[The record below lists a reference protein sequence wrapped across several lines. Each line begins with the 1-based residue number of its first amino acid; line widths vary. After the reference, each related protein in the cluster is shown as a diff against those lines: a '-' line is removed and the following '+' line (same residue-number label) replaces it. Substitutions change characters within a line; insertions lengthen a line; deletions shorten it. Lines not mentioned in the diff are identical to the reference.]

1 MHIKKTIKRKIP
13 TEFKLVLKSLKIYFY
28 KKLNRRSNLTN
39 IKDFPVG
46 LTGDIA
52 FYTYPFF
59 KKNNNQYYAQ
69 FYDADNVTDTTI
81 YQHGYQHFI
90 SEIMIANMYDQDY
103 SFATSEESILP
114 VSLPDRN
121 TDSPG
126 GQLTVSVDDNLT
138 KIGTLKKN
146 SFHYLSLP
154 AKKNIKISSPGNN
167 IIVGNPIVKKSHKS
181 GNKKLIIS
189 IFIDGLAAETF
200 NRKDF
205 DSLMPRTSGYFSD
218 GLMFFNG
225 YANANWTMPSA
236 PSIFSGL
243 YTINHKIYNS
253 KLIQHVGE
261 GYTILS
267 EYFKKHGY
275 LTCQVD
281 SVMRKGPMFN
291 YVKGFDRTLYKRNM
305 TCKEVVTHAIEH
317 LTAFGK
323 RDNYL
328 WLSFMDIHHDL
339 YGIPDIST
347 QVDMTLS
354 AHDFT
359 CSKSKMPFAVY
370 DKKHTERYV
379 LGAKRLDVYLGLL
392 YDFIKSTYDDNDVV
406 ISICSDHGKGYTG
419 EDEERLAEHRIKVPM
434 FFKSSH
440 LDSSVSDEMVEDIDY
455 LPALLKASGF
465 EDDIDFNMIDGRIP
479 HAMGGVTEKK
489 FALSED
495 IHEDQKYYAAVYGV
509 SYILYVESLEIVNS
523 IDEIEFTN
531 YEYRLFDRKSDSII
545 EFGVC
550 GHPSKKANDY
560 VSLLKNHKRNI

>member
-1 MHIKKTIKRKIP
+1 
-13 TEFKLVLKSLKIYFY
+13 
-28 KKLNRRSNLTN
+28 
-39 IKDFPVG
+39 
-46 LTGDIA
+46 
-52 FYTYPFF
+52 
-59 KKNNNQYYAQ
+59 
-69 FYDADNVTDTTI
+69 
-81 YQHGYQHFI
+81 
-90 SEIMIANMYDQDY
+90 
-103 SFATSEESILP
+103 
-114 VSLPDRN
+114 
-121 TDSPG
+121 
-126 GQLTVSVDDNLT
+126 
-138 KIGTLKKN
+138 
-146 SFHYLSLP
+146 
-154 AKKNIKISSPGNN
+154 
-167 IIVGNPIVKKSHKS
+167 
-181 GNKKLIIS
+181 
-189 IFIDGLAAETF
+189 
-200 NRKDF
+200 
-205 DSLMPRTSGYFSD
+205 
-218 GLMFFNG
+218 
-225 YANANWTMPSA
+225 
-236 PSIFSGL
+236 
-243 YTINHKIYNS
+243 
-253 KLIQHVGE
+253 
-261 GYTILS
+261 
-267 EYFKKHGY
+267 
-275 LTCQVD
+275 
-281 SVMRKGPMFN
+281 
-291 YVKGFDRTLYKRNM
+291 M

-359 CSKSKMPFAVY
+359 CTKSKMPFAVY

-479 HAMGGVTEKK
+479 YAMGGVSEKK

-509 SYILYVESLEIVNS
+509 SYILYVESPEIVNS
-523 IDEIEFTN
+523 IDEIDFIN
-531 YEYRLFDRKSDSII
+531 YEYRLFDKKSNTVLDV
-545 EFGVC
+545 GVC
-550 GHPSKKANDY
+550 DHPSEQSNDY
-560 VSLLKNHKRNI
+560 VAHLKSHKRNMCE

>member
-1 MHIKKTIKRKIP
+1 MKFFKKNIP
-13 TEFKLVLKSLKIYFY
+13 VEFRIIRNALKIYIY
-28 KKLNRRSNLTN
+28 RKLNRRSPAVG

-46 LTGDIA
+46 LTGEIA

-59 KKNNNQYYAQ
+59 EKDNNQYYAQ
-69 FYDADNVTDTTI
+69 IYAANKVTDTVI

-90 SEIMIANMYDQDY
+90 SEIMAANMYDKDY
-103 SFATSEESILP
+103 NCVLSKESVIP
-114 VSLPDRN
+114 VSIPDKS
-121 TDSPG
+121 TDVSN
-126 GQLTVSVDDNLT
+126 GQLTVTVGDRLI
-138 KIGTLKKN
+138 KLGTLKKN

-154 AKKNIKISSPGNN
+154 AKKNIKITSSENN

-479 HAMGGVTEKK
+479 YAMGGVSEKK

-509 SYILYVESLEIVNS
+509 SYILYVESPEIVNS
-523 IDEIEFTN
+523 IDEIDFIN
-531 YEYRLFDRKSDSII
+531 YEYRLFDKKSNTVLDV
-545 EFGVC
+545 GVC
-550 GHPSKKANDY
+550 DHPSEQSNDY
-560 VSLLKNHKRNI
+560 VAHLKSHKRNMCE